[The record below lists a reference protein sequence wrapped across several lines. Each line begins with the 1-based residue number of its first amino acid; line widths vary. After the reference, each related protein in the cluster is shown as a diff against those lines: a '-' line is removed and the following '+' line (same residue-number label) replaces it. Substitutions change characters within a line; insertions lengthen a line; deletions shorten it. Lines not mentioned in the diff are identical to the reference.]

1 MKWSEKA
8 WNKIGPVYNEIIKQ
22 PFIKGLMDGT
32 LPYEKFLFYIQQDAL
47 YLAEYGRVLTGI
59 ASKLKDSRHIA
70 SFIHFA
76 ANSIVVENELHR
88 SFVKEISA
96 DVKPS
101 PSCLL
106 YTSYLMRLLANS
118 PKEVICAGVLPCFWI
133 YNEVGKYIL
142 ANQTAGE
149 NRYQS
154 WINTYEGEA
163 FTQSVLEA
171 ISICDELADNCT
183 EEQQEAMTEA
193 FVMCS
198 KFEWMFWD
206 SAYFMEQW
214 KI

>member
-8 WNKIGPVYNEIIKQ
+8 WNSIQPIYNRIIEL
-22 PFIKGLMDGT
+22 PFIQELMNGT
-32 LPYEKFLFYIQQDAL
+32 LPYEKFTFYIQQDAL
-47 YLAEYGRVLTGI
+47 YLAEYGKVLTGI
-59 ASKLKDSRHIA
+59 ASKLDDPRHIA
-70 SFIHFA
+70 AFIHFA
-76 ANSIVVENELHR
+76 GNSIVVENELHR
-88 SFVKEISA
+88 SFVNEIA
-96 DVKPS
+96 TDVKPS

-106 YTSYLMRLLANS
+106 YTSYLKSLLGNS

-142 ANQTAGE
+142 AHQTVGE

-154 WINTYEGEA
+154 WINTYEGEE
-163 FTQSVLEA
+163 FTKSVLEA
-171 ISICDELADNCT
+171 ISICEELANTCT
-183 EEQQEAMTEA
+183 EEQQEAMTDA

-206 SAYFMEQW
+206 SAYNIERW